1 MSTHHLLTIAEIL
14 TERLINLIEKESENE
29 DDLFTR
35 LGPNHRAYALH
46 NHRQRSNSSQS
57 FTMNRDYAL
66 AIMLRRLAYP
76 SRLTDLE
83 LILT

>member
-1 MSTHHLLTIAEIL
+1 MKTIIHSIWSQSQSLCRAQSSPEV
-14 TERLINLIEKESENE
+14 RLC
-29 DDLFTR
+29 F
-35 LGPNHRAYALH
+35 LGR
-46 NHRQRSNSSQS
+46 RFVSNSSQS

-83 LILT
+83 LIFNIAYATIGMIFN